1 MCPVSVRLMRQKQR
15 IVYALVAAVL
25 LMPCI
30 AAPLAAQT
38 ALPEPDPTLPEPA
51 ASDEIIPL
59 LPPGISEHNV
69 EVYGTQAYTWR
80 MEDGT
85 DVVLVRGNFKL
96 RMGQHELISRDG
108 VVWLRRQQ
116 WKSRPY
122 IDFEVFLWQGAEII
136 QPGGTIE
143 RGPALIVTL
152 RSFGNLV
159 LNVDSHAGVS
169 DADSELFVEG
179 MKARK
184 LLMIAPAEEAEAS
197 ETPVQVAPS
206 VDTLRFVKPKPVKMV
221 NFAAT
226 NLSHRQIGEQ
236 SVIIATGDVIV
247 SQGSPSQSAEYV
259 EIEADGAVLY
269 LRTDKLGGTLPGFLG
284 TEDRDE
290 SEERPRLKR
299 RRRGEMQDELDAD
312 ISEEPPPLADAPSRE
327 DSFSEWISAVY
338 LTGDVVLRRGQ
349 RMIKASELYYDF
361 ENDRA
366 LILDAVMRAV
376 EPSRGLPIY
385 VRAEQVRQLSPT
397 EYEAQHAVVTTSEFH
412 TPHVAIG
419 ASKVYLEDR
428 TPRNEQGDVIGV
440 EAGTYKAY
448 HTTMQLEGTPI
459 AYWPFARG
467 DFSRDRMAFKG
478 ANFGYSG
485 DFGATFETRWYL
497 FNLLGMQAPEGY
509 DATLKL
515 DYFTD
520 RGPAVGI
527 DMDYEQDNYFGLL
540 RTYYINDSGEDD
552 FGGLRG
558 SMEPTNENRGRALW
572 RHRQY
577 LPEGWEL
584 SLEASYISDN
594 QYLESY
600 ERSEFENGK
609 EQETG
614 IYLVKRNTNW
624 QFSALANWR
633 LNEWEE
639 QTEHL
644 PELRFSVIGEPL
656 GDFATLY
663 HDSRAGVVRRR
674 VDNRIFTQGD
684 RFDNLGETGSVVRG
698 DIREE
703 LQFPLP
709 ELGPIKVTPYIA
721 ARATG
726 WDDSPHRRG
735 ESDDGSQDRLFG
747 AYGVHTNMMLNRV
760 YEDVESELLDLHRLR
775 HVILAEAHAW
785 NAHSNTAP
793 NELSPFDSGVE
804 DIDDFGGAVFGL
816 RQRWQTKRGGPG
828 NWRTVDWIVFD
839 IEAGFFNDREDS
851 EYAQNRAY
859 GQDGWVEAYDKRIR
873 TNRSH
878 GDYVFSRP
886 EDSISSNFLA
896 MDFQYRISDSTMFV
910 YDGVYDTN
918 RGNMGTSN
926 VSLAVE
932 REPRLSYFVGWR
944 YIHDTNNS
952 LIGAGANYKLNDKH
966 TVGIRE
972 YYDVEEGRNYST
984 ELVYVRRWP
993 RWYTAIAFDLD
1004 RALDD
1009 MGITFSIWP
1018 EGAPKFGV
1026 GSKRYTGLA
1035 DSVGIRP

>member
-15 IVYALVAAVL
+15 IVHALVWSAW
-25 LMPCI
+25 LMPCF

-38 ALPEPDPTLPEPA
+38 TPPETNQVETDTA
-51 ASDEIIPL
+51 AAEAIIPL
-59 LPPGISEHNV
+59 LPPGISEQNV
-69 EVYGTQAYTWR
+69 EIYGTQAYTWR
-80 MEDGT
+80 MEDGA
-85 DVVLVRGNFKL
+85 DVILVHGNFSL
-96 RMGQHELISRDG
+96 RMGQHKLISRDG
-108 VVWLRRQQ
+108 VVWLRREQ
-116 WKSRPY
+116 WKDRPY
-122 IDFEVFLWQGAEII
+122 VDLEVFLWQGAEII
-136 QPGGTIE
+136 QPGGTVE
-143 RGPALIVTL
+143 HGPALIVTL
-152 RSFGNLV
+152 RSFGSLV
-159 LNVDSHAGVS
+159 LNVDSRAAVS
-169 DADSELFVEG
+169 DADSELFLEG

-184 LLMIAPAEEAEAS
+184 LLILAPADEAEQS

-206 VDTLRFVKPKPVKMV
+206 VEALTFAKPKPVKLV
-221 NFAAT
+221 DFAAT
-226 NLSHRQIGEQ
+226 NLSHRQIGDQ
-236 SVIIATGDVIV
+236 SIIIATGDVIV
-247 SQGSPSQSAEYV
+247 SQGSPSQSGEYV

-284 TEDRDE
+284 TDKQSDAPKAKR
-290 SEERPRLKR
+290 KR
-299 RRRGEMQDELDAD
+299 RGVSQDALDAELSD
-312 ISEEPPPLADAPSRE
+312 APPPLENAPSKD

-338 LTGDVVLRRGQ
+338 LTGDVVLRRGE

-385 VRAEQVRQLSPT
+385 VRAEDVRQLSAT
-397 EYEAQHAVVTTSEFH
+397 EYEANHAVVTTSEFH

-419 ASKVYLEDR
+419 AEKVYLEDR
-428 TPRNEQGDVIGV
+428 TPRNDTGDVIGV
-440 EAGTYKAY
+440 QAGTYKAY
-448 HTTMQLEGTPI
+448 HTTMQVEGTPI
-459 AYWPFARG
+459 AYWPFSRG

-485 DFGATFETRWYL
+485 DYGATFETRWFL
-497 FNLLGMQAPEGY
+497 FNLLGMEAPEGY

-520 RGPAVGI
+520 RGPAGGI
-527 DMDYEQDNYFGLL
+527 DMDYEQDNYFGLF
-540 RTYYINDSGEDD
+540 RSYYINDHGEDD

-577 LPEGWEL
+577 LPQGWEL
-584 SLEASYISDN
+584 SLEAAYVSDN

-600 ERSEFENGK
+600 ERAEFENGK

-614 IYLVKRNTNW
+614 IYLVKRRSNW

-633 LNEWEE
+633 INEWEE

-644 PELRFSVIGEPL
+644 PELRYSAIGEPL

-674 VDNRIFTQGD
+674 VDNRLYTQGE
-684 RFDNLGETGSVVRG
+684 RYDNRGETGSVIRG
-698 DIREE
+698 DIRDE

-709 ELGPIKVTPYIA
+709 ELGPVKVTPYVT

-726 WDDSPHRRG
+726 WDDSPHFRNQHD
-735 ESDDGSQDRLFG
+735 EGSQDRMFG
-747 AYGVHTNMMLNRV
+747 AYGVHSNMMLNRV
-760 YEDVESELLDLHRLR
+760 YDDVESELLDLHRLR
-775 HVILAEAHAW
+775 HVIKAEANAW

-793 NELSPFDSGVE
+793 NQLSPFDSGVE

-816 RQRWQTKRGGPG
+816 RQRLQTQRGGPG
-828 NWRTVDWIVFD
+828 KWRSVDWIIFD
-839 IEAGFFNDREDS
+839 VEAGFFTDREDS
-851 EYAQNRAY
+851 EYAENRAY
-859 GQDGWVEAYDKRIR
+859 GKDGWVDAYDKKIR

-878 GDYVFSRP
+878 GDYNFSRP

-918 RGNMGTSN
+918 RGNMGVSN

-966 TVGIRE
+966 TIGIRE